1 MNKNVGKRIKEIREQ
16 QSISQQAL
24 AERIKY
30 LNQSQISKIE
40 KGDRKVTAQ
49 DLIEIAE
56 VLGVTVADL
65 VNERTSKKT
74 I

>member
-1 MNKNVGKRIKEIREQ
+1 MNKYVGKRIKEIREQ
-16 QSISQQAL
+16 QSISQHAL

-65 VNERTSKKT
+65 VNERTSKKA

>member
-65 VNERTSKKT
+65 VNERTSKKAN
-74 I
+74 

>member
-65 VNERTSKKT
+65 VNERTSKKA